1 MSDLFMGIDA
11 GSTTTKVVIVEDD
24 RVLAREIAA
33 TGANCRQTARGLFE
47 KALASCGRAEG
58 DVAGVVST
66 GYGRRLVDFGGE
78 TVSEITCNAT
88 GAVHVAL
95 ARGKASQWH
104 PHVRTIVD
112 IGGQDSK
119 VISLDEAGRVVDF
132 AMNDKCAAG
141 TGRFL
146 EVMSRI
152 LEVDLDQLGRI
163 ALGSKEPLPITSLCT
178 VFAESEVVSL
188 VSQGKP
194 VPDIVA
200 GIHEATAARVGALV
214 RRVGLRTPVFF
225 DGGPALNV
233 GMTRALEK
241 NLGVELIVPEH
252 PQFVTATG
260 AAVIARDRRRPA

>member
-1 MSDLFMGIDA
+1 MSDLFVGIDA
-11 GSTTTKVVIVEDD
+11 GSTTTKVAIVEGGK
-24 RVLAREIAA
+24 VLAREISA
-33 TGANCRQTARGLFE
+33 TGANCRQTARALFE
-47 KALASCGRAEG
+47 KALASCGRAES

-66 GYGRRLVDFGGE
+66 GYGRRLVDLGGE
-78 TVSEITCNAT
+78 AVSEITCNAA
-88 GAVHVAL
+88 GAVFL
-95 ARGKASQWH
+95 AGGSPEGR
-104 PHVRTIVD
+104 VRTIVD

-119 VISLDEAGRVVDF
+119 VISLDESGRVADF

-152 LEVDLDQLGRI
+152 LEVDLDRLGEI
-163 ALGSKEPLPITSLCT
+163 ALKSNEPLPIASLCT

-200 GIHEATAARVGALV
+200 GIHEATAARVGTLV

-225 DGGPALNV
+225 DGGPALNA
-233 GMTRALEK
+233 GMRKALER
-241 NLGVELIVPEH
+241 NLGVELIVPAH

-260 AAVIARDRRRPA
+260 AALTACERHPAT